1 MFSGFWFV
9 FSFVSLLLIYFV
21 FLFLFFGNLDV
32 SSLCVAYLCASAFGS
47 FFDEMWQNQQQ
58 AGGKENTSP
67 VQLSDGLHRIIFTTQ
82 QPFWILLIRGPWR
95 TKRGWIIEEWTQI
108 KTSGALQ
115 RYGLVSVSCAQHIC
129 KSSWTILCFLRFRT
143 RASTSWSEL
152 AHFNISSWTTK
163 IFTHRWFKCLDL

>member
-32 SSLCVAYLCASAFGS
+32 SSLFVVYLCASAS

-82 QPFWILLIRGPWR
+82 QPFWILLIRGPRR

-115 RYGLVSVSCAQHIC
+115 RYGLVSCAQHIC